1 MEPRNDRRPETEPPA
16 VGRAGWGPFSPDARE
31 TTRQAVWGLL
41 RLCLI
46 MLAAILGYLSVEAI
60 RAIF

>member
-1 MEPRNDRRPETEPPA
+1 MEPRDDRRPDTELPA
-16 VGRAGWGPFSPDARE
+16 AGRAGWGPFSPDAWE
-31 TTRQAVWGLL
+31 TTRQAAWALL